1 MADHGVLGCAV
12 GQFDVY
18 EALGGGPIPAPAATT
33 VASLNTHDT
42 ATFRAF
48 WRGTDIADRADLGL
62 LDEAQSAAEAE
73 RRGWMRDTVRHRL
86 GLGETDDDLA
96 VLAGVL
102 GVAAAS
108 DAALVV
114 ANIEDCWGEE
124 GPQNVPGTVEE
135 RPNWR
140 RRAQLPL
147 EAWDAD
153 AGVQAVVDVMTS
165 TRPAPPAPVEPAH

>member
-1 MADHGVLGCAV
+1 
-12 GQFDVY
+12 VY
-18 EALGGGPIPAPAATT
+18 DALDGGPIPTPPASC

-62 LDEAQSAAEAE
+62 LDDAQAAVEAE
-73 RRGWMRDTVRHRL
+73 RRGWVRDTVRHRL
-86 GLGETDDDLA
+86 GLPAPVGHDDAADLD
-96 VLAGVL
+96 VLVGVVR
-102 GVAAAS
+102 VAAEG

-124 GPQNVPGTVEE
+124 GPQNVPGTTVE

-140 RRAQLPL
+140 RRAQVPL
-147 EAWDAD
+147 EAWDD
-153 AGVQAVVDVMTS
+153 QPGVRAVVEVLRS
-165 TRPAPPAPVEPAH
+165 RRPAPSFDADPSA